1 MGSNEYQPKRT
12 CAYCERD
19 ATHKT
24 KGYVRVTYLCKLHA
38 LIVEADGFVVEEI
51 KEKIEGIK

>member
-1 MGSNEYQPKRT
+1 MDSNEYEPKRT

-24 KGYVRVTYLCKLHA
+24 KGYVMTTYLCKLHA
-38 LIVEADGFVVEEI
+38 SMVEADGFAVEEI
-51 KEKIEGIK
+51 KEIERSK

>member
-1 MGSNEYQPKRT
+1 MGSNKYELKRT

-24 KGYVRVTYLCKLHA
+24 KGYVMTTYLCKPHA
-38 LIVEADGFVVEEI
+38 SMAEGDGFVVEKIKEEI
-51 KEKIEGIK
+51 KEDR

>member
-1 MGSNEYQPKRT
+1 MGSNEYKPKRT

-24 KGYVRVTYLCKLHA
+24 KGYVMTTYLCKLHA
-38 LIVEADGFVVEEI
+38 SMAEGDGFAIEEI
-51 KEKIEGIK
+51 KEEIERSK